1 MSVRVVPKGRFNIP
15 FKATRLL
22 GFPGYSFA
30 PKLSL
35 SQRFSGLPRALS
47 VFAPRRCSQGWTTRI
62 ELATTRATTVRSTIE
77 LRPPRCYSSSG
88 SGGQGSS
95 HSSRGIYG
103 DADASRGAGVGKTE
117 RKGAT
122 AIQTLASSYLICS
135 EHPRQDLNLQ
145 YPGPKPGALSV
156 ELRGLKK
163 SINIVGYHPTGL
175 FVSRHRGKSPAKS

>member
-95 HSSRGIYG
+95 QQPGYSWRCRRQSWRWRGKNREKMCINN
-103 DADASRGAGVGKTE
+103 TN
-117 RKGAT
+117 
-122 AIQTLASSYLICS
+122 TLASSYLTCS